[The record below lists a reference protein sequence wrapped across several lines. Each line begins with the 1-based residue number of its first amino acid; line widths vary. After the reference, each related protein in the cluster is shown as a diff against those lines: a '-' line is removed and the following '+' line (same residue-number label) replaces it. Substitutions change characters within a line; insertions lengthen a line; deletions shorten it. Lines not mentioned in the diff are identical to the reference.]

1 MTLREHRIVE
11 MRIDLYIKRIV
22 PQIYTIA
29 GYLDELKRRKGQ
41 KYLEDSIFYRIFAA
55 DKYKLMAL

>member
-1 MTLREHRIVE
+1 